1 MAKRKIGQDYFDSLW
16 TGIKFNTLKK
26 GQIREHRDR
35 VMKDVYF
42 WASAMDRRTIG
53 DDILDYWDGRAICYA
68 MGEFKMGPRTCVMF
82 YAAFKGEGI
91 SIGDFAYGSKDIAK
105 EVGFRLGSADDMD
118 KIEGL
123 SSTTVKYVFE
133 D

>member
-1 MAKRKIGQDYFDSLW
+1 MAKRKIGQDYFDTLW
-16 TGIKFNTLKK
+16 TGIKFNTLRR

-42 WASAMDRRTIG
+42 WATAMDRRTIG
-53 DDILDYWDGRAICYA
+53 DDLRDYWGGRAICWA
-68 MGEFKMGPRTCVMF
+68 IGEFPMGPMTCVMF
-82 YAAFKGEGI
+82 YATFDGDGI
-91 SIGDFAYGSKDIAK
+91 SIGDFASGSKDIAR
-105 EVGFRLGSADDMD
+105 EVGFRLGSEEDMD
-118 KIEGL
+118 KIEGM